1 MKTKYI
7 LSSFFSLFLLMSI
20 NAQVKIKP
28 ASGTSEYA
36 CPKDIRNY
44 SIESQNNYG
53 LIVWKVAGGHFNSA
67 DSGIKEISSYANS
80 VNVFWENVKS
90 INGSTPTG
98 TLEVEVYNKITPTQ
112 KIGADKY
119 TQPIK
124 SLNDIIPGNL
134 VSDPISTTIPIGSQ
148 SVKVFLEEDFNFPG
162 IKLPNGMPVPVLK
175 YEWKIPQGWKPKTGE
190 APSPSGTYFTNWPVI
205 EVITD
210 EDSDGE
216 VMVRGVN
223 DCFDSN
229 DFSEYSY
236 PKTFTRSGLV
246 LGDYPETVPLGE
258 SNTYT
263 FSVSEPQGEEFEW
276 RAPTGWKINN
286 GGNSL
291 KAGNSVEIT
300 TGTCYTEEKVKVELY
315 VNGEVSGL
323 TEFPTTVALPTI
335 NIPTGEIVQYQ
346 LLTFSLDMPDDN
358 IETVEWLVNGN
369 PVGTATNSSS
379 KSFLINE
386 SGNVNISALLTIK
399 GCAVVSIP
407 EIEIDVV
414 EAPEPKIV
422 GPNNV
427 CSDDEIAY
435 TVENLPEGTPFLW
448 STSSDLAVVSE
459 TGNSLTVKRSNL
471 LFMNP
476 YSYVVADIGEPYN
489 KPIEFRI
496 NVWKSGINETTD
508 LLDVSFNPEGGGRAS
523 LKGDLPYTGARG
535 FRWSASDNWTIL
547 LQDDY
552 MTYFEGSNET
562 NDGNKFIAVEF
573 LNPCGESTSIIH
585 RFPSNSTVLR
595 EMD

>member
-1 MKTKYI
+1 MQLVPKTEYLNGYWVEAKSNYKVYEWRI
-7 LSSFFSLFLLMSI
+7 IGGSFKDKFGQLKDNLIIYQNEIVSGNSLVTVI
-20 NAQVKIKP
+20 
-28 ASGTSEYA
+28 
-36 CPKDIRNY
+36 
-44 SIESQNNYG
+44 
-53 LIVWKVAGGHFNSA
+53 WK
-67 DSGIKEISSYANS
+67 
-80 VNVFWENVKS
+80 NVKS
-90 INGSTPTG
+90 NNGKAPKGSITINTYQNETLTSGNINGRG
-98 TLEVEVYNKITPTQ
+98 KIEQ
-112 KIGADKY
+112 E
-119 TQPIK
+119 IK

-263 FSVSEPQGEEFEW
+263 FSVCEPQGEEFEW

-291 KAGNSVEIT
+291 KAGNSVEIN

-369 PVGTATNSSS
+369 PVGTAMGKSS
-379 KSFLINE
+379 KSFTIKE

-459 TGNSLTVKRSNL
+459 TSNSLTVKRNHL
-471 LFMNP
+471 LYMNP
-476 YSYVVADIGEPYN
+476 TSYIIADIGEPYN
-489 KPIEFRI
+489 KLIEYKI
-496 NVWKSGINETTD
+496 NVWKRGINETTD
-508 LLDVSFNPEGGGRAS
+508 LLDIRFNSEGGGGMAI

-535 FRWSASDNWTIL
+535 FRWSASDNWTII

-552 MTYFEGSNET
+552 MTYFEGPNNINE
-562 NDGNKFIAVEF
+562 GGKFIAVEF
-573 LNPCGESTSIIH
+573 LNPCGESTTIIH